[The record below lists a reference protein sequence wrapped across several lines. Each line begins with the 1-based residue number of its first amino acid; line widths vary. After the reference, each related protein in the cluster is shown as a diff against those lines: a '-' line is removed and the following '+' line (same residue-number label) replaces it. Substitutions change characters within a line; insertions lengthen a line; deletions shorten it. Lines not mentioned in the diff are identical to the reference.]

1 MLNALTTLS
10 LLAQAQPELPIE
22 DLLGGGLALVIMLIS
37 LAISLGLTLVMI
49 ASMWKIF
56 TKAGEPGWAAI
67 VPVYNGIVLAK
78 ICGKEPWWGIL
89 LIVPFANLVAM
100 IILSLALA
108 EAFGKDTVWGLGL
121 ILLPIVFY
129 PMLAFGNAQYQGR
142 RAMPAGAY

>member
-1 MLNALTTLS
+1 
-10 LLAQAQPELPIE
+10 
-22 DLLGGGLALVIMLIS
+22 MLIS